1 MRHKP
6 DRPAGNA
13 DTLGNKVKARIKI
26 LGVTIENIAITE
38 QVIRMEHSDNQ
49 EALELS

>member
-26 LGVTIENIAITE
+26 LGVTIEDIAITK
-38 QVIRMEHSDNQ
+38 QVIRMEHLGNL
-49 EALELS
+49 EALEVS